1 MVEAGGGED
10 ELEQE
15 AERIA
20 AHHEARKDAWEATLS
35 DMNAMA
41 AELADQGWETVT
53 VGAGDTAP
61 EHPDAGEEGRWGL
74 VYVVP
79 GNQAADFRDVFEEG
93 AFPEY
98 NVYRSVAGNQVF
110 IVTELRDPDSQ
121 TAIFVAGAF
130 SRARSQPLVETARH
144 EGRMYTHL
152 QKLDGTHLGSF
163 EHEGYQKFFP
173 DA

>member
-1 MVEAGGGED
+1 MVDAGDDMD
-10 ELEQE
+10 EMEREQE
-15 AERIA
+15 RLA
-20 AHHEARKDAWEATLS
+20 AHHEARKDAWSRTLA

-41 AELADQGWETVT
+41 EELEDQGWETVT

-61 EHPDAGEEGRWGL
+61 EHPDVGEEGRWGL

-79 GNQAADFRDVFEEG
+79 GNHAAEFVEVFEEG

-98 NVYRSVAGNQVF
+98 NVYRTVAGNQVF
-110 IVTELRDPDSQ
+110 LVTELRDADSR
-121 TAIFVAGAF
+121 TAIFVAGAYER
-130 SRARSQPLVETARH
+130 SRARPLIDTAKSA
-144 EGRMYTHL
+144 GKMYTHL

-163 EHEGYQKFFP
+163 EHEGYEKFFP